1 MHPAK
6 FFSLSLSV
14 LGLCL
19 ATSGCKPAAP
29 TPDAVSAAPGGLPDL
44 GGRRVVVA
52 VENAYEPFNFIRV
65 GNRQAVGWD
74 YDVIAELGRRLHF
87 KPEFREIA
95 WEAMIQAVSTGQFDM
110 AGDGITI
117 TPERARVV
125 DFSTGYLTVHQRLLV
140 RRDEARFGSMEAF
153 ATMHATKLGAQKGST
168 NYTKAEALVGAARVV
183 AFDGFGDLVQG
194 LLTGDLDAVI
204 IDDTAGQGYV
214 GEHREKLRLLAGTL
228 PGEELGFVF
237 TKGSPLRAP
246 VDAALAAMKADG
258 SLAKINARWFA
269 VEATP
274 EAPAAA
280 APATTP

>member
-6 FFSLSLSV
+6 SLFLSLGV

-19 ATSGCKPAAP
+19 AQGGCKPAEPSARTASASAP
-29 TPDAVSAAPGGLPDL
+29 DGLPDL
-44 GGRRVVVA
+44 GGRHIVVA
-52 VENAYEPFNFIRV
+52 VENAYAPFNFIRV
-65 GNRQAVGWD
+65 EDRHAAGWD
-74 YDVIAELGRRLHF
+74 YDVIAELGRRLRF
-87 KPEFREIA
+87 TPEFREIA
-95 WEAMIQAVSTGQFDM
+95 WESMIQAVATGQFDL

-140 RRDEARFGSMEAF
+140 RRDETRFDSMESFTA
-153 ATMHATKLGAQKGST
+153 MHAAKLGAQKGST
-168 NYTKAEALVGAARVV
+168 NYTKAEALVGAPRVV

-214 GEHREKLRLLAGTL
+214 GAHREKLRLLAGAL

-258 SLAKINARWFA
+258 SLAKINARWFST
-269 VEATP
+269 EAAP

-280 APATTP
+280 AATTP